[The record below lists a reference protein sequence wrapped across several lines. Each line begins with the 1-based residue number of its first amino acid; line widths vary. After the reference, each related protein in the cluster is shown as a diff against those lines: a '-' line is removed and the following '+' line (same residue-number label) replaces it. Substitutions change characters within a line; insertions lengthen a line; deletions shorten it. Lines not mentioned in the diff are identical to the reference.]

1 MNISQLFIG
10 LSSGLVIGLAVVT
23 HAFSR
28 AMVVGLIAGAMIGGI
43 VVDGVEGY
51 VNWAGYLAAE
61 MAKFTGFW
69 VAMIA
74 GGIGGAAIAWAA
86 RTPASR

>member
-10 LSSGLVIGLAVVT
+10 LSSGLIIGLAVVT

-28 AMVVGLIAGAMIGGI
+28 AVVFALIAGAVIGGI

-51 VNWAGYLAAE
+51 LNWAAYLAAE

-69 VAMIA
+69 IAMIT
-74 GGIGGAAIAWAA
+74 GGIGGAVVAWAA
-86 RTPASR
+86 RAPTNR